1 MRIKP
6 DGGFKLDAKSF
17 RFLHVSSCF
26 PRKGADLLLWAYG
39 RVFRASDDVTLVIKT
54 FRNPHNE
61 IYRWLADARGDD
73 AEFPHVLVIE
83 DDYTDAQLK
92 ALYGQCQ
99 ALVAP
104 SRAEGFGLPMAEAM
118 LSGLAVITTGWSG
131 QVDFCNA
138 DTAWLVD
145 FVFSRANTHFN
156 LSASLWAEPDE
167 VHLAQ
172 LMREVYET
180 PENERNRRVA
190 AGQKLLSER
199 FLWSHTAARM
209 VKSAR
214 RWATRGEPSDP
225 RVGWVSTWNTRCGI
239 ASYSQHLL
247 AAISGDITVLAA
259 HCDSQTAEDK
269 PNVRRCWASGE
280 TDDLTSLAAAVDE
293 LELDTLVVQFNYG
306 FFSLEKLSAFISR
319 QLDAGRTVVVVLH
332 STVDPLHAQH
342 KKLSIVLPALQRCQ
356 RVLVH
361 SPDDMNRLKEH
372 GLIENVSL
380 FPHGIVDFKPS
391 RQPSDAEEGRLRL
404 ASYGFFLPHKGLVEL
419 VEAVAL
425 LTRRGIA
432 VRLDMINAKYPALE
446 SEMLIWNV
454 CKLIKERQLE
464 DTVFLTTDYL
474 KDEDSLNRIGTADL
488 ILFPYQKTGES
499 SSAAVRQGIASGR
512 PVAVTPLD
520 IFEDVEPAV
529 FKLPGTSP
537 AEIAKGILAFMK
549 HDPSM
554 RQRKQ
559 QSAADWCSEHYYSKV
574 GPRLYRM
581 LVALRK

>member
-1 MRIKP
+1 
-6 DGGFKLDAKSF
+6 
-17 RFLHVSSCF
+17 
-26 PRKGADLLLWAYG
+26 
-39 RVFRASDDVTLVIKT
+39 
-54 FRNPHNE
+54 
-61 IYRWLADARGDD
+61 
-73 AEFPHVLVIE
+73 
-83 DDYTDAQLK
+83 
-92 ALYGQCQ
+92 
-99 ALVAP
+99 
-104 SRAEGFGLPMAEAM
+104 
-118 LSGLAVITTGWSG
+118 
-131 QVDFCNA
+131 
-138 DTAWLVD
+138 
-145 FVFSRANTHFN
+145 
-156 LSASLWAEPDE
+156 
-167 VHLAQ
+167 
-172 LMREVYET
+172 
-180 PENERNRRVA
+180 
-190 AGQKLLSER
+190 
-199 FLWSHTAARM
+199 
-209 VKSAR
+209 
-214 RWATRGEPSDP
+214 
-225 RVGWVSTWNTRCGI
+225 
-239 ASYSQHLL
+239 
-247 AAISGDITVLAA
+247 
-259 HCDSQTAEDK
+259 
-269 PNVRRCWASGE
+269 
-280 TDDLTSLAAAVDE
+280 
-293 LELDTLVVQFNYG
+293 
-306 FFSLEKLSAFISR
+306 
-319 QLDAGRTVVVVLH
+319 
-332 STVDPLHAQH
+332 
-342 KKLSIVLPALQRCQ
+342 
-356 RVLVH
+356 
-361 SPDDMNRLKEH
+361 MNRLKEH